1 MSIPDIII
9 EPVGSSKP
17 KFSSNLD
24 LSAFKKSQGQGVAL
38 TCPAQGSPSPGFRYF
53 LWTCELKSF
62 SEPIGSSK
70 PKFSTILKMSAF
82 QKQVSEGLALT
93 CPAQG
98 SPVPAFR

>member
-1 MSIPDIII
+1 MDWPLLAQLRDHRHQHLGRFFCEIMSILDIII

-53 LWTCELKSF
+53 
-62 SEPIGSSK
+62 
-70 PKFSTILKMSAF
+70 
-82 QKQVSEGLALT
+82 
-93 CPAQG
+93 
-98 SPVPAFR
+98 